1 MAGSLFSKSFTTTV
15 PMRADATSL
24 LLVHCSGICVSLSE
38 YCSGSGSVALLG
50 RFLVCLRLILMVL
63 GRAQVGRLVLV
74 FVCCCCCCC
83 CWLATWLAV
92 FASPLDRRLR
102 AFGTAVNT
110 VVRAAIP
117 IPMAPYGALLS
128 LMSSRAFTAV
138 SAICVV
144 CVESGV
150 ATAEWLKRM
159 HAMKRYVILAD
170 KYRCLAFGLDLG
182 FGSGSFGFGFVWV
195 WVVLVWF
202 WFFGFRPF
210 GRSRPHRYI

>member
-63 GRAQVGRLVLV
+63 GRAQVGRLV
-74 FVCCCCCCC
+74 FVCC

-92 FASPLDRRLR
+92 FASPLVRRLR

-195 WVVLVWF
+195 
-202 WFFGFRPF
+202 FGLLF
-210 GRSRPHRYI
+210 